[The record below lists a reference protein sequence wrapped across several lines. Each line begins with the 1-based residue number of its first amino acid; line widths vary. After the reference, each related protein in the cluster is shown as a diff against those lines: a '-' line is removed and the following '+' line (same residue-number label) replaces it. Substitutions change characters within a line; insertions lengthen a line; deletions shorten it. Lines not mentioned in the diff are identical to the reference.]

1 MVDHCKSIP
10 SNRQN
15 VAIAPEHPPF
25 SSMFPANYT
34 SISKGF
40 ANQSLQLALAAAP
53 LVLAHHAEATRKA
66 LRVASGWN
74 AKEFLEATMT
84 KKFFGAHHFQR
95 KPYLSFASVGE

>member
-1 MVDHCKSIP
+1 MVDPCKSIP

-34 SISKGF
+34 SISRGF

-53 LVLAHHAEATRKA
+53 LVLAHHAEAARKA

-74 AKEFLEATMT
+74 AKEFLEVLWDLPWLIY
-84 KKFFGAHHFQR
+84 GA
-95 KPYLSFASVGE
+95 YMVNMWIIYG